1 MTLLDDMK
9 TALRVKTDAFDPE
22 VQMLVGAAL
31 GDMERVGVNPALLE
45 IVDEDLE
52 NPLVKTAVFAYCKAG
67 FGYDNPEATRFDGS
81 YRRIVCDLLNS
92 SENIAA
98 MEQEEPDPE
107 PSDEEAPDEGPGDG
121 EGDEG

>member
-9 TALRVKTDAFDPE
+9 TALRITTDAFDAE
-22 VQMLVGAAL
+22 VQMLIGAAL
-31 GDMERVGVNPALLE
+31 GDMERVGINPALLE
-45 IVDEDLE
+45 PVEEDLE

-81 YRRIVCDLLNS
+81 YRRIVCDLMNS

-98 MEQEEPDPE
+98 MEQDGSECDCADGSDAEP
-107 PSDEEAPDEGPGDG
+107 G